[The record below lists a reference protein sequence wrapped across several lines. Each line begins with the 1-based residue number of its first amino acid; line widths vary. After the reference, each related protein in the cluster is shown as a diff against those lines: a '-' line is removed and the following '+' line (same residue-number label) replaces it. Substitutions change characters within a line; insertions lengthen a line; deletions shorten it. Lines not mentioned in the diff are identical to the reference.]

1 MLSEFLNYMY
11 MTVFLTHI
19 FVNYVCVPSAY
30 GGQRRTSEFPRT
42 GVIAACELPHAYWES
57 TCVL

>member
-11 MTVFLTHI
+11 MTVFLTYI
-19 FVNYVCVPSAY
+19 CELCVCVPSAY
-30 GGQRRTSEFPRT
+30 GGQRRTSEFSRT